1 MNTERKDPASN
12 PILKVKAKRKNYDL
26 LYTNAGGSLGA
37 QHDNIISGSIPVRND
52 NSSLM
57 ESTEQLPELSS

>member
-57 ESTEQLPELSS
+57 